1 MRLFIIPH
9 CVTDASF
16 GHLSRAVAPSAVLET
31 SSAPPGWQCR
41 MPCLWERRGPHSGCL
56 PQDEKERIEA
66 LGGFVSYMDCWR
78 VNGTLAVS
86 RAIGKEARGERKAA
100 QG

>member
-1 MRLFIIPH
+1 
-9 CVTDASF
+9 
-16 GHLSRAVAPSAVLET
+16 
-31 SSAPPGWQCR
+31 

>member
-1 MRLFIIPH
+1 M
-9 CVTDASF
+9 
-16 GHLSRAVAPSAVLET
+16 APSAVLET
-31 SSAPPGWQCR
+31 GSPPPGWQCR
-41 MPCLWERRGPHSGCL
+41 VPGPWERRGPHSGCL

-86 RAIGKEARGERKAA
+86 RAIGKEARGEREAA

>member
-1 MRLFIIPH
+1 MPYP
-9 CVTDASF
+9 V
-16 GHLSRAVAPSAVLET
+16 RAP
-31 SSAPPGWQCR
+31 R
-41 MPCLWERRGPHSGCL
+41 PHSGCL

-86 RAIGKEARGERKAA
+86 RAIGKEARGRRERLPRA
-100 QG
+100 QTSGPSCWGWQCRAEKVPVVNRVVLSIRL